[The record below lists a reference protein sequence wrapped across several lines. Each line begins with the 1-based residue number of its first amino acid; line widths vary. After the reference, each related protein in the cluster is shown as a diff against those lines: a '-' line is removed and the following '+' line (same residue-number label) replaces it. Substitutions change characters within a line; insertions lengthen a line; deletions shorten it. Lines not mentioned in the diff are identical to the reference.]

1 MKRAHNLPL
10 AQVNNYLAGYIEF
23 LNVKI
28 KNNNMKKI
36 TFFVLLSLLGGL
48 QAFAA
53 DATISDTTFTY
64 HDKLFNI
71 EDSTGQ
77 VKIKVYDSTSSNDSV
92 PLKQIFEGIYTDEKS
107 YEKWTVMEELGFQIP
122 FIGKKKHNHDMEA
135 HWAGIGFGLTNV
147 TDGFLNLSSIDGFA
161 LNSIKS
167 QEFFFNFTEKIIP
180 IFRNNLGITTGMGF
194 DWRNYHFDN
203 NVHLT
208 KTAGIVSTTP
218 APEGITY
225 KYSRLRTVYFTI
237 PLMLEWQPT
246 FGNNHSTFLAA
257 GAVGGIR
264 TLASSKIKYEDAEG
278 SNIKKVEG
286 RGMNVAPLS
295 LDYIAM
301 AGMDDFSIYAKYSP
315 FSIFQI
321 DKGPDVKAVS
331 IGVVLG
337 F

>member
-1 MKRAHNLPL
+1 MKPAHDPL
-10 AQVNNYLAGYIEF
+10 LTQVNNYLARYTEF

-28 KNNNMKKI
+28 KNNEMKKI
-36 TFFVLLSLLGGL
+36 TYLVLLSITIGL
-48 QAFAA
+48 PAFAA
-53 DATISDTTFTY
+53 DGTNSDTTFTY

-77 VKIKVYDSTSSNDSV
+77 VRIKVYDSASTNDTI
-92 PLKQIFEGIYTDEKS
+92 PLKQVYEGIYTDEKS

-135 HWAGIGFGLTNV
+135 HWAGIGYGLSSV
-147 TDGFLNLSSIDGFA
+147 TDGFLNLSSVDGFA

-167 QEFFFNFTEKIIP
+167 HEFFFNFTEKIIP

-208 KTAGIVSTTP
+208 KTDGVVSTTP

-257 GAVGGIR
+257 GAIGGIR
-264 TLASSKIKYEDAEG
+264 TLASSKIKYEDSEG

-295 LDYIAM
+295 LDYVAM
-301 AGMDDFSIYAKYSP
+301 GGIDDISIYAKYSP
-315 FSIFQI
+315 FGIFQL
-321 DKGPDVKAVS
+321 DKGPDVKAIS